1 MSMETTILK
10 LTKFSNNFN
19 KINPKKVMANRLNKN
34 LFLFFCLKIL
44 AK

>member
-19 KINPKKVMANRLNKN
+19 KINPKKSDGKRLNKN
-34 LFLFFCLKIL
+34 LFLFFV
-44 AK
+44 